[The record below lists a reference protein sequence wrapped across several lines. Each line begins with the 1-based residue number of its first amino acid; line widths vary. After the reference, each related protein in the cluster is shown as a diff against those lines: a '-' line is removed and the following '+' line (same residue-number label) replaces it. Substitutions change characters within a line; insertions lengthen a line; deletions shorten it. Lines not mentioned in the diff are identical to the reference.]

1 MDREKIEEEFHGLLD
16 EVVDGIEGKLD
27 VGKAVKRRSSSDT
40 AAKMVRNSSRV
51 REEIIRPEIEEH
63 RKDLKHQFSRIID
76 LVENDEDVEEVRKE
90 LLERDIFHNNLKK
103 EVPEL
108 EEKVMDR
115 FKHLRESMERLRE
128 SEKEDVWEGVREEF
142 TEEEAREFVDQMF
155 GFLEEVEEHEEHL
168 EYRKKIDLSKLS
180 SLLPFSVDVDY
191 TPEALEVMQESEDE
205 VRQKLEKKVDELYED
220 EKTPDENSGDDF
232 NEDSSGKNSEEDGD
246 GSDTDSGDYDHGRDD
261 EPIQL

>member
-16 EVVDGIEGKLD
+16 DVVDGVEEKLD

-40 AAKMVRNSSRV
+40 AARMVRDSSRV
-51 REEIIRPEIEEH
+51 REEIIRPEIEDH
-63 RKDLKHQFSRIID
+63 RKDLKHQFSRLID
-76 LVENDEDVEEVRKE
+76 LVENDEEVEKAREE

-115 FKHLRESMERLRE
+115 FKHLRESMERLNE
-128 SEKEDVWEGVREEF
+128 SEEETVWDGVREEF

-155 GFLEEVEEHEEHL
+155 GFLEEVEEHEKHL
-168 EYRKKIDLSKLS
+168 EYRKNIDLSKLS

-191 TPEALEVMQESEDE
+191 TPEALEVMRESEDE
-205 VRQKLEKKVDELYED
+205 VREKLEKKTDELYNEEETP
-220 EKTPDENSGDDF
+220 EKESGGGS
-232 NEDSSGKNSEEDGD
+232 EDSGEDDSE
-246 GSDTDSGDYDHGRDD
+246 TDPEDYDCGRDD